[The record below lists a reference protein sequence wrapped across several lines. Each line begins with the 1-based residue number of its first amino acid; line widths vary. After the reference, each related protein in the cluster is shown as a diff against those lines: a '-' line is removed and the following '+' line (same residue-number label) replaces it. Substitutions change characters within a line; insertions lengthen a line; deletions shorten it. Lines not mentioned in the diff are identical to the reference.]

1 MVAPSTSDT
10 KKGAAMN
17 KFIPAAAIAASLIS
31 PAYAETKSFDLTGFT
46 RVSASAGVD
55 INVTVGG
62 DYSVKADSTTEGLER
77 LKVELVGDELQIG
90 RNHKNFNW
98 KRGGRVTVTV
108 STPALSGLEVSS
120 GASLDASGVDA
131 GNFSIDASSG
141 GDLEVSGR
149 CDALTV
155 DVSSGGNIDAKA
167 LQCRSAAADASSG
180 GNADIY
186 ASESVAG
193 EASSGG
199 HVDVYGKPKNISKDT
214 SSGGSVSI
222 E

>member
-1 MVAPSTSDT
+1 
-10 KKGAAMN
+10 MN
-17 KFIPAAAIAASLIS
+17 KVISAAAIAAILIS

-55 INVTVGG
+55 VNVTVGG
-62 DYSVKADSTTEGLER
+62 DYSVKADSTPEGLDR
-77 LKVELVGDELQIG
+77 LKVELVGDELRIG
-90 RNHKNFNW
+90 RNHRNFNW
-98 KRGGRVTVTV
+98 KRGSRVTVTV

-131 GNFSIDASSG
+131 GDFSIDASSG

-149 CDALTV
+149 CDALSV

-167 LQCRSAAADASSG
+167 LECRSASADASSG
-180 GNADIY
+180 GNADIF
-186 ASESVAG
+186 ASESVEG
-193 EASSGG
+193 DASSGG
-199 HVDVYGKPKNISKDT
+199 NVDVYGKPKNVSKNT
-214 SSGGSVSI
+214 SSGGSVSV